1 MKDEEL
7 GKSEILWR
15 KDFSITEIENPQGRQ
30 FLWIESVYNV
40 KPEYSDML
48 VKYIQKISCG
58 RIRIDD
64 KGKYD
69 FRIKD
74 NKIIMRIIK
83 SFPYV
88 WNVFSINSEF
98 SDIEYEIRK
107 LLDEIERVKAIVEIV
122 ND

>member
-15 KDFSITEIENPQGRQ
+15 KDFSITEIENPQGRK
-30 FLWIESVYNV
+30 FLWIESVFQMDS
-40 KPEYSDML
+40 EYIEML
-48 VKYIQKISCG
+48 VKFIHRISCG
-58 RIRIDD
+58 RIRIDN

-107 LLDEIERVKAIVEIV
+107 LLDEIERVKAIVEIIKK
-122 ND
+122 